1 MNVAAVALASLSLTS
16 AASVAVAANAPTDMD
31 YLKASRC
38 RGIAVGLGAD
48 PSAITS
54 YLKHAAGG
62 RSPGVMA
69 RADEEFDRARRQA
82 RGDDGKDRLRAEL
95 SGPCGAYAAGPAGG
109 AASAAS

>member
-1 MNVAAVALASLSLTS
+1 MNVAAVALASLSLAS
-16 AASVAVAANAPTDMD
+16 AASIAVAANAPTDVD
-31 YLKASRC
+31 YLQASRC

-48 PSAITS
+48 ASGINT

-62 RSPGVMA
+62 RSPGVLA
-69 RADEEFDRARRQA
+69 RADEEFDRAKRQA

-95 SGPCGAYAAGPAGG
+95 SGPCAAYAAGPAGG